1 MQALAAWFQ
10 WQEDRVEQKNT
21 SIATLQIVGG
31 RACLDFANTVA
42 ARRGRWGPDLLAAYD
57 DLMGW
62 AERIRLLDRFEL
74 AELRERSRQD
84 PQAAD
89 AALASA
95 KMLREAIYQTFSA
108 VAAGLDP
115 ADGDLAA
122 IAEKAAQ
129 ARSRQRLTGNR
140 RLGYGWSW
148 APPAELGDI
157 AGRVAADATTLL
169 TDPSRLGR
177 IKECFG
183 QNCGW
188 LFLDVSRNGRRRWCS
203 DADCGTPAR
212 VTRFRARMR
221 SAADR

>member
-108 VAAGLDP
+108 LAAGSDP
-115 ADGDLAA
+115 ADSELDA
-122 IAEKAAQ
+122 IAQRAMQ
-129 ARSRQRLTGNR
+129 ARSRQRLAGDR
-140 RLGYGWSW
+140 RQGYGWSW
-148 APPAELGDI
+148 ALPAELGDI

-169 TDPSRLGR
+169 TDSSRLGR

>member
-1 MQALAAWFQ
+1 
-10 WQEDRVEQKNT
+10 VEQKNT
-21 SIATLQIVGG
+21 SITTLQIVGG

-42 ARRGRWGPDLLAAYD
+42 ARRNRWGPDLLAAYD
-57 DLMGW
+57 DLIDW
-62 AERIRLLDRFEL
+62 AERIGLLDRCEVG
-74 AELRERSRQD
+74 ELRERSRQD
-84 PQAAD
+84 PGAAD

-212 VTRFRARMR
+212 VTRFRERMR
-221 SAADR
+221 SAAGARSSSGT